1 MRRRPGSPFRRPSA
15 TAASSPSSAACA
27 CGRTRYAAATTCRRT
42 LPRAASAGR
51 GGAGAAAHPAR
62 RCTAA
67 PDRAALRAVT
77 EAVAPRQRA
86 IGFAPI
92 ARCRVMVVPTEA
104 ADTALRIAA
113 EAHAPAHDGAAA
125 RLPCAGRSPER
136 TAAARAH
143 APERARLA
151 VPHGA
156 TARLRTRAGVHASDQ
171 PRRAAP
177 GASAACA
184 PAGAAAEPAALAT
197 RPAGSTP
204 GQWSRS
210 AWVGK
215 TPCTRTRPAG
225 STPGQWSRSA
235 WAGKS
240 PCTRAR
246 PADSTPGQ
254 WSQSAW
260 AGRSPCTRTR
270 PADSTPGQRSRS
282 AWAGKSPC
290 TSAALRC
297 RRPPCRT
304 CITPVARRDA
314 PQAGMVGLDPAPS
327 AHGWPGADG
336 RNRDK
341 SGHDGWNRMAKRRH
355 SPASQPTRRNLQH
368 SKTRRP

>member
-225 STPGQWSRSA
+225 STPGQ
-235 WAGKS
+235 
-240 PCTRAR
+240 
-246 PADSTPGQ
+246 
-254 WSQSAW
+254 
-260 AGRSPCTRTR
+260 
-270 PADSTPGQRSRS
+270 RSRS